1 MSLLA
6 QRLTRQVSVAAPSS
20 SRRLL
25 ATAVDAKALAEAVS
39 EPPQPSKAE
48 LDATRRR
55 PPSNVKINPDHG
67 LWAFFRKDKEGK
79 VLTLEPAH
87 KTEDFSGRAWEAV
100 ELRRKSFQDL
110 HTLWYVCIRE
120 RNLLATQRAEFR
132 RLNIGL
138 DGSTNLMDKDK
149 RVRKTMKL
157 IKLVLNERRLAYEQ
171 AKAIWEQGQQ
181 NTESAP
187 DAEPAKEET
196 SEMVASTS
204 A

>member
-6 QRLTRQVSVAAPSS
+6 QRLTRQVSVAVPSS

-39 EPPQPSKAE
+39 EPPQLSKAE
-48 LDATRRR
+48 LDATRQR

-79 VLTLEPAH
+79 VLTLEPGH
-87 KTEDFSGRAWEAV
+87 KTEDFSGRAWHAV
-100 ELRRKSFQDL
+100 ELRRKSFKDL
-110 HTLWYVCIRE
+110 HTLWYVCLRE

-138 DGSTNLMDKDK
+138 DGTTNLMDKDK
-149 RVRKTMKL
+149 R
-157 IKLVLNERRLAYEQ
+157 
-171 AKAIWEQGQQ
+171 
-181 NTESAP
+181 
-187 DAEPAKEET
+187 
-196 SEMVASTS
+196 
-204 A
+204 

>member
-6 QRLTRQVSVAAPSS
+6 QRLTRQVVLASPSS

-39 EPPQPSKAE
+39 DPPQLSKAE

-55 PPSNVKINPDHG
+55 PPSNVKISEDHG

-87 KTEDFSGRAWEAV
+87 KTEDFSGRSWHAV
-100 ELRRKSFQDL
+100 ELRRKSFKDL
-110 HTLWYVCIRE
+110 HTLWYVCLRE

-138 DGSTNLMDKDK
+138 EGTTNLMDKDK

-171 AKAIWEQGQQ
+171 AKELWEQGQQ
-181 NTESAP
+181 TAQSEP
-187 DAEPAKEET
+187 DAEPVKEET
-196 SEMVASTS
+196 SEAAPSVS